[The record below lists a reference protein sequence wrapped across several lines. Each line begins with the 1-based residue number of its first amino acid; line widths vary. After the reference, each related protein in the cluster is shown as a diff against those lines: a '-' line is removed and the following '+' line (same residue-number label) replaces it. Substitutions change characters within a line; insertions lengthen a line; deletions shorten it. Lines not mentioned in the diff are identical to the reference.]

1 MKKLL
6 VIILSVAMLCTAS
19 VAAFAANPI
28 TSITD
33 GWNSDSFDVN
43 GTYVPGSTTS
53 TVYYVD
59 ITWGSMEFTYTDA
72 AEGTWDPQNH
82 KYTGSTPAA
91 WSCEDGAN
99 KITVTNHSN
108 APVKATLKYETATGF
123 DAITGTF
130 DNGTLNLATAVG
142 TAKDNAPAA
151 TALLTLSGALSKDT
165 AANTKIGTVTVTL
178 GN

>member
-28 TSITD
+28 RSIGGTD
-33 GWNSDSFDVN
+33 SVN
-43 GTYVPGSTTS
+43 VSGTYVPGGATS

-72 AEGTWDPQNH
+72 AEGTWNPQDHTYDN
-82 KYTGSTPAA
+82 STAAA
-91 WSCEDGAN
+91 WSCADGAN

-130 DNGTLNLATAVG
+130 DKGTLSLVTAVG
-142 TAKDNAPAA
+142 TAKDNAPAE

-165 AANTKIGTVTVTL
+165 AAKTKIGTVTVTL
-178 GN
+178 GSDN

>member
-28 TSITD
+28 RSIGGTD
-33 GWNSDSFDVN
+33 SVN
-43 GTYVPGSTTS
+43 VSGTYVPGSATS

-72 AEGTWDPQNH
+72 AEGTWNPQDHTYDN
-82 KYTGSTPAA
+82 STAAA
-91 WSCEDGAN
+91 WSCADGAN

-108 APVKATLKYETATGF
+108 APVKKQLLNMKRQQALTQLQAHSIKVRSVLQRQSVRLKITLLPKRLF
-123 DAITGTF
+123 LLF
-130 DNGTLNLATAVG
+130 
-142 TAKDNAPAA
+142 PAHFLRIR
-151 TALLTLSGALSKDT
+151 LLKQKSEP
-165 AANTKIGTVTVTL
+165 
-178 GN
+178 